1 MSANPFATIHADAWT
16 SELVDVPSINKGV
29 SDFLMQRIVAV
40 RGASAGAKAAQN
52 SASVLLLGTAG
63 SGKTHL
69 FARLR
74 KQTGPRAVFVHTRP
88 EIGADPSPRQVL
100 AAILRSLRRTAVQS
114 DAQEERQQID
124 VIGGAMLADL
134 GGAKAHF
141 PLAFLDDCR
150 AQPSEAQKA
159 LIERA
164 VTQVEARCPEIWP
177 RYLERLLS
185 VLFAGLAEQRAL
197 FSWLAGEEPSQL
209 ELDRIG
215 ERGGLKDLDVLP
227 ALRTLGAVASFGAPI
242 VLVFDQLENLAEDDG
257 RTGRILAHAR
267 VVSELRDTV
276 RGLVLVQ
283 MALESAWASRFHPV
297 LHMSDR
303 DRLEE
308 TVKHLTLPTSEEKR
322 QLIELWRAALP
333 EAERSL
339 PFPYPFTIA
348 ESDKWTKQQG
358 VTPRMLMQACGEAY
372 ARVSMPEGDDSENT
386 EPAPVAPVE
395 PLRGQWEERIVEAR
409 ARIDE
414 DAQQERGVSPD
425 TIRGG
430 LIAALELLGVKAG
443 AAVKKDIPSLKLH
456 KGATERSVLIA
467 QHAHHRSLASVVRAA
482 TGLAAEH
489 AVVLL
494 RERAFAIRPTWKEVD
509 RLLDTFLETP
519 GAQFVQIDREDLERL
534 IALENLL
541 SAARSQDLCAEDGQ
555 PIPYAEV
562 VRWAERELGCSRWA
576 PIMAALGHEIDHEI
590 GASPSKPVSNR
601 EPVIARVRVGLVRE
615 VLGRLRVASIDRL
628 VREVR
633 AVDPGATRAM
643 VMAELG
649 EMRIEKF
656 GDAVVALEESWV

>member
-16 SELVDVPSINKGV
+16 SELVDVPSLNKGV
-29 SDFLMQRIVAV
+29 SDFLIQRIVEV
-40 RGASAGAKAAQN
+40 RRVSAREKVAQ
-52 SASVLLLGTAG
+52 SSTSVLLLGVAG

-100 AAILRSLRRTAVQS
+100 AAILRSLRRPA
-114 DAQEERQQID
+114 AQEERQQID

-134 GGAKAHF
+134 EGAKVHF

-150 AQPSEAQKA
+150 ARSPEAQRT

-164 VTQVEARCPEIWP
+164 VARVEVRCPEIWP
-177 RYLERLLS
+177 RYLERFLS
-185 VLFAGLAEQRAL
+185 VLFASVPDQRAL
-197 FSWLAGEEPSQL
+197 FGWLAGEEPSQL

-215 ERGGLKDLDVLP
+215 ERGGLKDLDMLP

-257 RTGRILAHAR
+257 RTGRFLAHAR

-297 LHMSDR
+297 LHISDR

-308 TVKHLTLPTSEEKR
+308 AVKHLSLPTAEERK

-333 EAERSL
+333 EAEQVR
-339 PFPYPFTIA
+339 PFPHPFSVTDV
-348 ESDKWTKQQG
+348 EKWTRQQG
-358 VTPRMLMQACGEAY
+358 MTPRMLMQCCGEAY
-372 ARVSMPEGDDSENT
+372 GRASMPVGEEPERDELA
-386 EPAPVAPVE
+386 PAPPAE
-395 PLRGQWEERIVEAR
+395 PLRAQWEERVVQAR
-409 ARIDE
+409 AQIDD

-443 AAVKKDIPSLKLH
+443 GAAVKKDVPSLKLY
-456 KGATERSVLIA
+456 KGDALRNVLIA
-467 QHAHHRSLASVVRAA
+467 QHAHHRSLASVIRAA
-482 TGLAAEH
+482 TVLAAEH
-489 AVVLL
+489 PAILL

-509 RLLDTFLETP
+509 RLLETFLETP
-519 GAQFVQIDREDLERL
+519 GAEFVQIDREDLARL
-534 IALENLL
+534 IALEDLL
-541 SAARSQDLCAEDGQ
+541 SAARSQDLCAEDGH
-555 PIPYAEV
+555 PIPYSEV
-562 VRWAERELGCSRWA
+562 VRWAERELGCSAWPPVA
-576 PIMAALGHEIDHEI
+576 AALDREIRVPPSGRPTSPEPPVGI
-590 GASPSKPVSNR
+590 GR
-601 EPVIARVRVGLVRE
+601 RRLVCT
-615 VLGRLRVASIDRL
+615 VLERLRVASIERL

-633 AVDPGATRAM
+633 IVDPRITRAM
-643 VMAELG
+643 VIAELE
-649 EMRIEKF
+649 EMQVDRF
-656 GDAVVALEESWV
+656 GDAIVALEESWS

>member
-16 SELVDVPSINKGV
+16 FELIDVPSLNKGV
-29 SDFLMQRIVAV
+29 SDFLIQRINEV
-40 RGASAGAKAAQN
+40 RGASARARAVH
-52 SASVLLLGTAG
+52 SSTSVLLLGTAG

-114 DAQEERQQID
+114 AAQEDRQQID
-124 VIGGAMLADL
+124 VIGGAMLAEL
-134 GGAKAHF
+134 GGAKVHF

-150 AQPSEAQKA
+150 AQPPEAQKM

-164 VTQVEARCPEIWP
+164 VAQVEVRCPEIWP

-185 VLFAGLAEQRAL
+185 VLFASVPEQRAL

-215 ERGGLKDLDVLP
+215 ERGGLKDPEVLP

-283 MALESAWASRFHPV
+283 MALESAWESRFHPV
-297 LHMSDR
+297 LHVSDR

-308 TVKHLTLPTSEEKR
+308 AVKHLSLPTAGEKR

-333 EAERSL
+333 EAERAL
-339 PFPYPFTIA
+339 PFPHPFSLADIQ
-348 ESDKWTKQQG
+348 KWTLQQG
-358 VTPRMLMQACGEAY
+358 VTPRMLMQYCGEAY
-372 ARVSMPEGDDSENT
+372 ARLSLPVDGDSEDT
-386 EPAPVAPVE
+386 EVVPPSPAE
-395 PLRGQWEERIVEAR
+395 PLRAQWEERVVQAR
-409 ARIDE
+409 AQIDD
-414 DAQQERGVSPD
+414 DAKQERGVSPD

-430 LIAALELLGVKAG
+430 LIAALELLGVRAG
-443 AAVKKDIPSLKLH
+443 AAVKKDTPSLKIH
-456 KGATERSVLIA
+456 KGDKQRNVLIA
-467 QHAHHRSLASVVRAA
+467 QHAHHRSLASVIRAA

-489 AVVLL
+489 PAILL

-509 RLLDTFLETP
+509 RLLDTFLEAP
-519 GAQFVQIDREDLERL
+519 GAQFVQIDRDDLARL
-534 IALENLL
+534 IALEDLL

-555 PIPYAEV
+555 PLLYADV
-562 VRWAERELGCSRWA
+562 VRWAEKELRCSEW
-576 PIMAALGHEIDHEI
+576 PPVVAALDGESAAPLMDPE
-590 GASPSKPVSNR
+590 PPV
-601 EPVIARVRVGLVRE
+601 VDGVRSGIVRE
-615 VLGRLRVASIDRL
+615 VLARLRVASIDRL

-633 AVDPGATRAM
+633 LVDPGVTRAM
-643 VMAELG
+643 VSAALG
-649 EMRIEKF
+649 EMQVDRF
-656 GDAVVALEESWV
+656 GDAIVALEESWF

>member
-1 MSANPFATIHADAWT
+1 MSGNPFATIHADAWT
-16 SELVDVPSINKGV
+16 SDLADVPSINKGA
-29 SDFLMQRIVAV
+29 SDLLVQRINEVRGTSARAKAV
-40 RGASAGAKAAQN
+40 RS
-52 SASVLLLGTAG
+52 SASVLLLGVAG

-74 KQTGPRAVFVHTRP
+74 KQTGPRAVFVYTRP
-88 EIGADPSPRQVL
+88 EIGTDPSLRQVL

-114 DAQEERQQID
+114 ASQEERPQID

-134 GGAKAHF
+134 GGAKVHF
-141 PLAFLDDCR
+141 PLSFLDDCR
-150 AQPSEAQKA
+150 AKSPEEQKA

-164 VTQVEARCPEIWP
+164 VAQVEARYPEIWP

-185 VLFAGLAEQRAL
+185 VLFAGVSDQRAL

-242 VLVFDQLENLAEDDG
+242 VLVFDQLENLAEDEG

-283 MALESAWASRFHPV
+283 MALMSVWENRFHPV
-297 LHMSDR
+297 LHVSDR

-308 TVKHLTLPTSEEKR
+308 TVKHLTFPTSEERR

-333 EAERSL
+333 EAERAL
-339 PFPYPFTIA
+339 PFPHPFSAADITR
-348 ESDKWTKQQG
+348 WTTQAG
-358 VTPRMLMQACGEAY
+358 ITPRMLMQSCGEAY
-372 ARVSMPEGDDSENT
+372 TRLSMPVEEASEDADVVPPS
-386 EPAPVAPVE
+386 PAE
-395 PLRGQWEERIVEAR
+395 PLRAQWDERVVQAR
-409 ARIDE
+409 AQIDD

-456 KGATERSVLIA
+456 EGSVQRNVLIA
-467 QHAHHRSLASVVRAA
+467 QHAHHRSLAGVIRAA
-482 TGLAAEH
+482 TGLANEH
-489 AVVLL
+489 PAILL

-519 GAQFVQIDREDLERL
+519 GAQFVQIDRDDMARL
-534 IALENLL
+534 IALEDLL
-541 SAARSQDLCAEDGQ
+541 SAARSQDLCAEDGK
-555 PIPYAEV
+555 PIPYTDV
-562 VRWAERELGCSRWA
+562 VRWAEKELRCAEWA
-576 PIMAALGHEIDHEI
+576 PIMAALD
-590 GASPSKPVSNR
+590 R
-601 EPVIARVRVGLVRE
+601 EGDPPLPAPPHPRAPTSGRGRPGLVRE
-615 VLGRLRVASIDRL
+615 VLERLRVASIDRL

-633 AVDPGATRAM
+633 AAEPGVTRAM
-643 VMAELG
+643 VITELR
-649 EMRIEKF
+649 EMKVDTF
-656 GDAVVALEESWV
+656 GDAIVALEESWF